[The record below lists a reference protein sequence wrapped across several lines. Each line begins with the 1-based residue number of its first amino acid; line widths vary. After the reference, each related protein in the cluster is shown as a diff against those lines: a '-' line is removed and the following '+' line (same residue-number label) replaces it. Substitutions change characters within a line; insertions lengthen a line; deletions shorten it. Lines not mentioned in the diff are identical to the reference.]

1 MNLTLSKRALA
12 GLPLV
17 IALAG
22 CAPSHDTG
30 KPLQQQTPASHVA
43 MELPAAVKNGWPQ
56 SNWWQDYH
64 DPQLN
69 SLIQRALANAP
80 DMQIAEQRI
89 RLAEAQARMSQ
100 SSLGPNL
107 DFSADI
113 ERQKMSSE
121 GLMGPFATDT
131 DGNTGPW
138 YTNGTFGL
146 TAGWDLDL
154 WGKNRA
160 LLKARIGEVKAQV
173 AEEAQT
179 RELLAGSVA
188 RLYWQWQ
195 TEAAI
200 KNVLTQVKREQNNVV
215 TVDTALYQRGITN
228 SAEGAENDI
237 NVSKTDQQLADV
249 AGNMKEI
256 EARLMA
262 LTNSQSQALNLHP
275 ADLPAVSAQ
284 IPSEL
289 GYELL
294 ARRPDLQV
302 AHWYIEASLSE
313 VDAAKAAF
321 YPDINLMA
329 FLQQDALHL
338 SDLFRHSAQQMGVTA
353 GLTLPIFDSGR
364 LNANLDIASA
374 QNALSIAKYNKA
386 VVDAVNQVAKTAS
399 QMETLMAKNQQQQQV
414 EKDAQRMVAL
424 AQARM
429 NAGIISGSRVSLAK
443 LPALQERV
451 TALRLRGQWLD
462 ASIQLTSALG
472 GGYHQAAKAGIIRR
486 RSSPVS
492 PARAALSRATD
503 YVVCGVCSPDMAF
516 TPPSGNSRHSFF
528 FASRCFSHQCAA
540 TTSATARISQ
550 IQCFR
555 CASR

>member
-1 MNLTLSKRALA
+1 MNLTLRKSVLA
-12 GLPLV
+12 GIPLV

-22 CAPSHDTG
+22 CAPSHDIG
-30 KPLQQQTPASHVA
+30 NPPQQQTPASHVS
-43 MELPAAVKNGWPQ
+43 MDLPAAVKNGWPQ

-89 RLAEAQARMSQ
+89 KLAEAQARMSQ
-100 SSLGPNL
+100 ANLGPEM
-107 DFSADI
+107 DFSANV
-113 ERQKMSSE
+113 ERQKMSAE

-160 LLKARIGEVKAQV
+160 LVKARIGEVKAQI

-179 RELLAGSVA
+179 RELLASSVA

-195 TEAAI
+195 TEAAV
-200 KNVLTQVKREQNNVV
+200 KSVLQQVKSEQNNIVN
-215 TVDTALYQRGITN
+215 VDQALYQRGITN

-237 NVSKTDQQLADV
+237 NVSKTDQQLTDV
-249 AGNMKEI
+249 AGSMKEI

-262 LTNSQSQALNLHP
+262 LTNSQSQSLNLKV
-275 ADLPAVSAQ
+275 ANLPEVSAQ
-284 IPSEL
+284 MPTEL

-294 ARRPDLQV
+294 ARRPDLQE

-338 SDLFRHSAQQMGVTA
+338 SDLFRHSAQQMGLSA

-374 QNALSIAKYNKA
+374 QNNLSVAKYNKA

-399 QMETLMAKNQQQQQV
+399 QVETLMEKNQQQQQV
-414 EKDAQRMVAL
+414 EKDAQRTVNL

-429 NAGIISGSRVSLAK
+429 EAGILAGSRVSLAR
-443 LPALQERV
+443 LPALQERI
-451 TALRLRGQWLD
+451 TALRLHGQWLD

-472 GGYHQAAKAGIIRR
+472 GGYHQTPLK
-486 RSSPVS
+486 SS
-492 PARAALSRATD
+492 
-503 YVVCGVCSPDMAF
+503 
-516 TPPSGNSRHSFF
+516 
-528 FASRCFSHQCAA
+528 
-540 TTSATARISQ
+540 
-550 IQCFR
+550 
-555 CASR
+555 